1 MKVILT
7 DKVASLGN
15 VGEVVNVSAGYARN
29 FLIPNSKAVLADESN
44 KAQMNHYNRMLT
56 KKMDEQKSEAQAVAK
71 KLNGTKLELIKKVG
85 SNGRLFGT
93 VTTVELSKEL
103 AAKGIEVERRILSVD
118 NPIKSVGTYTVTAK
132 LFTDVEANFT
142 VKVDMDPK
150 QAEELKAKAEAAAKK
165 KKAKA
170 EAAEAGEGAEGAE
183 GESAE
188 GEEKQPLTDEQK
200 LAKEADELLRS

>member
-15 VGEVVNVSAGYARN
+15 IGEVVNVSAGYARN
-29 FLIPNSKAVLADESN
+29 FLIPHSKAVLADESN
-44 KAQMNHYNRMLT
+44 SAQMKHYNKMLS
-56 KKMDEQKSEAQAVAK
+56 KKMDEQKAEAEAVAK
-71 KLNGTKLELIKKVG
+71 KINGTKLDLIKKVG

-103 AAKGIEVERRILSVD
+103 EAKGISVERRILSVD
-118 NPIKSVGTYTVTAK
+118 NPIKSVGSYVVTAK
-132 LFTDVEANFT
+132 LFAGVEAQFT
-142 VKVDMDPK
+142 VNVDMDPK
-150 QAEELKAKAEAAAKK
+150 QAEEMKAKAEAAAKR

-170 EAAEAGEGAEGAE
+170 EAAEAGEGEE

-188 GEEKQPLTDEQK
+188 AEEKQPLTEEQK